1 MLHSVNVF
9 SFLSKE
15 DHSAEASVPTA
26 KQLYNSHYRQKE
38 KGGGME
44 KTKTDKQK
52 MVKKQ

>member
-26 KQLYNSHYRQKE
+26 KPLYNSHYLQKE
-38 KGGGME
+38 KGGGE
-44 KTKTDKQK
+44 WKRLKQTN
-52 MVKKQ
+52 KKW